1 MKNALAQARRLNGPC
16 SVVAALLVLLA
27 HPSGS
32 HAAEAGV
39 AAAARDG
46 DLAAV
51 RAQLGGG
58 ANVNAPDNAGTPALL
73 WAAYNSAPDLVSI
86 LLKAGA
92 DPNAANPFG
101 VTPLLQASRY
111 GDAATVRALLAGGA
125 DITRALRD
133 GETPLMAASRTGSV
147 DTVKLLL
154 EHGADVNAVDALQSE
169 TALMWATAEG
179 HVAVVDVLLKGGA
192 DPNWKARVSELTK
205 RSSRTDFPSGGF
217 TALMWAAR
225 NGNDE
230 LVRRL
235 LEAGADIKA
244 TNADGATAMM
254 LAIVN
259 SRFDMAAS
267 LLAAGADANDGSL
280 YQAIVMRDA
289 PTDWR
294 ARDGSRLRPS
304 HPNRL
309 TALDLVARLLEAGA
323 DPNKP
328 FTGQMHSASMCCDTQ
343 GSGTP
348 FFRAAVAADVD
359 SLKLLVAHGADLEWK
374 LPRAEGAPPM
384 PFGDNTGLTP
394 LMVAINGGKGLL
406 MDGGPGDIRENTI
419 GVFREPGNRNP
430 ADAVRLLLEAGAN
443 PNAKNPAGDSALHI
457 AAHDGRLEP
466 MRALVGGGASVTLRN
481 AKGLTALELVEKMGP
496 RKLNEIAA
504 MVGLFDDGAQPKET
518 AALLREL
525 IAARPSGTT
534 NKN

>member
-1 MKNALAQARRLNGPC
+1 MRNALAQAHRLTRLC
-16 SVVAALLVLLA
+16 AVLGFSMALA
-27 HPSGS
+27 HAAGS

-46 DLAAV
+46 DVAAV

-58 ANVNAPDNAGTPALL
+58 ADVNLPDRAGTPALL
-73 WAAYNSAPDLVSI
+73 WAAYNSAPELVTI

-111 GDAATVRALLAGGA
+111 GDAATVSALLAGGA
-125 DITRALRD
+125 DIAHALRE
-133 GETPLMAASRTGSV
+133 GETPLMAASRAGSV
-147 DTVKLLL
+147 DTVKVLL
-154 EHGADVNAVDALQSE
+154 EHGAEVNAVEALQSE

-179 HVAVVDVLLKGGA
+179 HVAVVATLLAAGA
-192 DPNWKARVSELTK
+192 DPNLKARVSDLTK
-205 RSSRTDFPSGGF
+205 RSPRTDFPSGGF

-225 NGNDE
+225 NGSEE

-244 TNADGATAMM
+244 TNGDGATAMM

-259 SRFDMAAS
+259 ARFDMAAT
-267 LLAAGADANDGSL
+267 LLERGADANDGSL
-280 YQAIVMRDA
+280 YYAIVMRDA

-323 DPNKP
+323 DANKP

-359 SLKLLVAHGADLEWK
+359 SMKLLIAHGADLEWK
-374 LPRAEGAPPM
+374 LPRVEGAPPM

-443 PNAKNPAGDSALHI
+443 PNAKNAAGDTALHI
-457 AAHDGRLEP
+457 AAHDGRLGPLRE
-466 MRALVGGGASVTLRN
+466 LVAGGASVTLGN
-481 AKGLTALELVEKMGP
+481 AKGLTALELVEKMEP

-525 IAARPSGTT
+525 IKSRPGTQAAANR
-534 NKN
+534 